1 MKTLLAITLLVFGVA
16 ACGGT
21 VGLNAPGRTQ
31 EGSSSPALSSA
42 PAAADNEATITV
54 RDFTLEPKNM
64 SVQGAFALAV
74 TNAGPTIHNVSIRD
88 ASGTVVNATKD
99 LKTGQ
104 GETLRVDI
112 PAGAYT
118 LFCSLPGHES
128 LGIKGT
134 LTVTR

>member
-1 MKTLLAITLLVFGVA
+1 MKTLLAITLLVLGVA
-16 ACGGT
+16 ACAGP
-21 VGLNAPGRTQ
+21 VGPSAPGRTQ

-42 PAAADNEATITV
+42 SPAAENEATITV
-54 RDFTLEPKNM
+54 RDFTLEPKRM
-64 SVQGAFALAV
+64 SVRGAFALAV
-74 TNAGPTIHNVSIRD
+74 TNDGPTIHNVSIRD

-104 GETLRVDI
+104 SETLRVDV

-128 LGIKGT
+128 LGINGT

>member
-1 MKTLLAITLLVFGVA
+1 MKNLLAITLLVLGVA

-21 VGLNAPGRTQ
+21 VGSNAPGRTQ
-31 EGSSSPALSSA
+31 EGSGSPALSAA
-42 PAAADNEATITV
+42 PAVADGEANITV
-54 RDFTLEPKNM
+54 RDFTLEPKNL

-88 ASGTVVNATKD
+88 ASGTVVTATKD
-99 LKTGQ
+99 LKSGQ
-104 GETLRVDI
+104 SESLRVDI

-128 LGIKGT
+128 LGIKGA
-134 LTVTR
+134 LTVTK